1 MTEQE
6 RVDAINATAAKKL
19 DSFLEQLEN
28 GVISEDEML
37 AITYAAMI
45 LVSTL
50 GYNPIAMAE
59 DALIGANKLMGDL
72 LEELEDSTES

>member
-6 RVDAINATAAKKL
+6 RVDAINATAVKKL

-37 AITYAAMI
+37 ATAYAAML
-45 LVSTL
+45 LVSTM
-50 GYNPIAMAE
+50 GYNPLAMAE
-59 DALIGANKLMGDL
+59 DAIIGANKLMGDL
-72 LEELEDSTES
+72 FEELEDSTES

>member
-6 RVDAINATAAKKL
+6 RVDSINSTAAKKL

-37 AITYAAMI
+37 AITYAAML
-45 LVSTL
+45 LVSTM

-59 DALIGANKLMGDL
+59 DAITGANRLIGDLM
-72 LEELEDSTES
+72 EELEDSTES

>member
-37 AITYAAMI
+37 ATAYAAML
-45 LVSTL
+45 LVSTM

-59 DALIGANKLMGDL
+59 DAIEGANRLMGDIM
-72 LEELEDSTES
+72 EELGDEAS

>member
-6 RVDAINATAAKKL
+6 RVDAINATAVKKL

-37 AITYAAMI
+37 AITYAAML
-45 LVSTL
+45 LVSTM

-59 DALIGANKLMGDL
+59 DAIIGANKLLGNL
-72 LEELEDSTES
+72 AEELGDEAS

>member
-6 RVDAINATAAKKL
+6 RVDAINAIAAKKL
-19 DSFLEQLEN
+19 DLFLEQLEN

-37 AITYAAMI
+37 AITYAAMLLI
-45 LVSTL
+45 STM

-59 DALIGANKLMGDL
+59 DAIIGANRLMGDL
-72 LEELEDSTES
+72 MEELEDSTES

>member
-6 RVDAINATAAKKL
+6 RVDAINAMGAKKL

-37 AITYAAMI
+37 AITYAAML
-45 LVSTL
+45 LVSTM

-59 DALIGANKLMGDL
+59 DAIIGANRLMGDL
-72 LEELEDSTES
+72 MEELGDEAS

>member
-6 RVDAINATAAKKL
+6 RVDAINATAVKKL

-37 AITYAAMI
+37 ATAYAAML
-45 LVSTL
+45 LVSTM

-59 DALIGANKLMGDL
+59 DAIIGANKLMGDL
-72 LEELEDSTES
+72 MEELGDEAS

>member
-6 RVDAINATAAKKL
+6 RVDAINAMGVKKL

-37 AITYAAMI
+37 AITYAAML
-45 LVSTL
+45 LVRTM

-59 DALIGANKLMGDL
+59 DAIIGANKLMGDL
-72 LEELEDSTES
+72 AEELGDEAS

>member
-19 DSFLEQLEN
+19 DLFLEQLEN

-37 AITYAAMI
+37 ATAYAAML
-45 LVSTL
+45 LVSTM

-59 DALIGANKLMGDL
+59 DALEGANILMGDL
-72 LEELEDSTES
+72 AEELGDEAS

>member
-6 RVDAINATAAKKL
+6 RVDAINAMGVKKL

-37 AITYAAMI
+37 AITYAAML
-45 LVSTL
+45 LVSTM

-59 DALIGANKLMGDL
+59 DAIIGANKLMGDL
-72 LEELEDSTES
+72 VEELGDEAS

>member
-19 DSFLEQLEN
+19 GLFLEQLEN

-37 AITYAAMI
+37 ATAYAAML
-45 LVSTL
+45 LVSTM

-59 DALIGANKLMGDL
+59 DALEGANILMGDL
-72 LEELEDSTES
+72 AEELGDEAS

>member
-6 RVDAINATAAKKL
+6 RVDAINAMGVKKL

-37 AITYAAMI
+37 AITYAAML
-45 LVSTL
+45 LVSTM

-59 DALIGANKLMGDL
+59 DAIIGANKLMGDL
-72 LEELEDSTES
+72 MEELGDEAS

>member
-6 RVDAINATAAKKL
+6 RVDAINATAVKKL

-37 AITYAAMI
+37 ATAYAAML
-45 LVSTL
+45 LVSTM
-50 GYNPIAMAE
+50 GYNPLAMAE
-59 DALIGANKLMGDL
+59 DAIIGANKLMGDL
-72 LEELEDSTES
+72 FEELEDSTER